1 MTNLPEHS
9 CYQLVAFIFASWLA
23 DCLPAPINLSLWSP
37 VATDGARVLRLLH
50 CFCRQAL
57 ALSGTSARDLA
68 LLPTELQA
76 TLLIFR
82 PASGRRV
89 RELLTTCG
97 WQGFLAARSG
107 RFGEFAGSVALSTD
121 SPLNDRTLDPLMEI
135 PITPSRQPLPILDKR
150 VQGELAKEF
159 QPKLLRYRLLH
170 YKMAASRPESAEGA
184 SAGQAS
190 QLASGLWALFSD
202 EPKLRDQQVA
212 LLIEAE
218 QSLDETRRAD
228 LRVPLIEV
236 MWAWCHEAGRDR
248 LYVKEILLDLN
259 EALSLSGNRKI
270 KDRMVGELLKSLGLR
285 TLKLDRQG
293 RGLEL
298 DAPTRKLIHQLAG
311 MHNVPSAEI
320 PFAGCSECSQV
331 QSSGKQGLEN
341 KRT

>member
-1 MTNLPEHS
+1 VTPRLVRDGQAYVPLELDPSVRRALRLASSTCSAISTATLFEQLVAVIGKHTNLPEHS

-89 RELLTTCG
+89 RELLATCG

-150 VQGELAKEF
+150 VQGELAREF

-170 YKMAASRPESAEGA
+170 YKMAASRPESA
-184 SAGQAS
+184 
-190 QLASGLWALFSD
+190 GL
-202 EPKLRDQQVA
+202 PRVK
-212 LLIEAE
+212 
-218 QSLDETRRAD
+218 RAN
-228 LRVPLIEV
+228 LP
-236 MWAWCHEAGRDR
+236 
-248 LYVKEILLDLN
+248 
-259 EALSLSGNRKI
+259 
-270 KDRMVGELLKSLGLR
+270 VGFGHCSR
-285 TLKLDRQG
+285 T
-293 RGLEL
+293 
-298 DAPTRKLIHQLAG
+298 
-311 MHNVPSAEI
+311 S
-320 PFAGCSECSQV
+320 
-331 QSSGKQGLEN
+331 QSSGTN
-341 KRT
+341 KLLC